1 MPSATRREVIRN
13 GVVAG
18 GVLFGA
24 AAVYRSDSPDSR
36 IEDRSVSTLIQARGL
51 RLSSP
56 DFRKGRQP
64 AAGERILVTAELFDA
79 TGETAVGHLYGE
91 YVALGNSRS
100 GAGSPAS
107 LETHTFAF
115 ADGTLIGRGAAT
127 RDLTTLDS
135 FAIVG
140 GTGRYAGA
148 TGTYTARQGP
158 LELGGDGTAEYQ
170 IDLA

>member
-1 MPSATRREVIRN
+1 MPVTRREIIRN

-18 GVLFGA
+18 GALFGG
-24 AAVYRSDSPDSR
+24 AAVYRSDAPETRQENESAQ
-36 IEDRSVSTLIQARGL
+36 TLIQAEGL
-51 RLSSP
+51 RLTAP
-56 DFRKGRQP
+56 TFRKGRQP
-64 AAGERILVTAELFDA
+64 AAGERILVTAELVDG
-79 TGETAVGHLYGE
+79 TGESVGHLYGE
-91 YVALGNSRS
+91 YVALGNSRN
-100 GAGSPAS
+100 GAGSPTS

-115 ADGTLIGRGAAT
+115 ADGTLVGSGTAT

-170 IDLA
+170 INLA

>member
-1 MPSATRREVIRN
+1 MPVTRREIIRT

-18 GVLFGA
+18 GALFGA
-24 AAVYRSDSPDSR
+24 AAVYRGDAPKSGQENESAP
-36 IEDRSVSTLIQARGL
+36 TLIQARGL
-51 RLSSP
+51 RLTAP
-56 DFRKGRQP
+56 TFRKGKQP
-64 AAGERILVTAELFDA
+64 TAGERILVTAELVDG

-91 YVALGNSRS
+91 YVALGTSAG
-100 GAGSPAS
+100 GAGSPTS

-115 ADGTLIGRGAAT
+115 ADGTLVGSGTAT
-127 RDLTTLDS
+127 RDLGTLDS

-158 LELGGDGTAEYQ
+158 LELGGDGTAEYH
-170 IDLA
+170 INLA

>member
-1 MPSATRREVIRN
+1 MPSATRREIIRN

-24 AAVYRSDSPDSR
+24 AAVYRSDSPDSGNQPA
-36 IEDRSVSTLIQARGL
+36 STMIQARGL

-64 AAGERILVTAELFDA
+64 SAGERILVTAELFDV

-91 YVALGNSRS
+91 YVALGNSRG

-170 IDLA
+170 INLA